1 MTSTVCGS
9 GRRAALSVFM
19 LLLPMLA
26 AGQQLTGSVSGAVAD
41 ATGGMLPGATI
52 ELASAGS
59 GRAQVQISDASG
71 KYVFNAVTPGAY
83 TIKASLDGFKAVS
96 REIVVELNRTS
107 RVEFALEVG
116 SLTETVV
123 VQGVATAVDTVSS
136 QVATNVDSKVVT
148 DLPNLTRDITT
159 LVELMPGA
167 SQSTGTTA
175 GGSQVVDISGNYA
188 QGDGTRRSQSVFY
201 LDGSENMGGWRNQ
214 AMQMPNPDTVQE
226 VQIVASSASAEFG
239 KQPGM
244 SMNVIT
250 KSGSNQFKGTAFF
263 ASHWDKLNANTWSAN
278 AAGAPK
284 PKDEQRWMGATAGGP
299 ILKNRLF
306 FFGSYQ
312 RFSDN
317 NPGDQSGS
325 RMPTAAM
332 MAGDFSGIAGFSN
345 KLIDPATGLALG
357 TSIPQRLWNPV
368 SAKMM
373 SRFPTIPAY
382 SNDPA
387 TGRFYWAFERP
398 VSNNEILIKIDDRLS
413 NTHQLAVS
421 YMTTKGDQLR
431 PDNVSGL
438 TNNVPDWGG
447 NTTTGA
453 RQHTLS
459 ARHTWQAKSNLVME
473 NRFAMGRLSSIRTR
487 STLGENIQ
495 TLGGIWPPVSP
506 GVEQTLPTVI
516 FSGGPTARGGQL
528 SDLLQQ
534 NYRLLSTTTWSRGQH
549 NLKFGGEFQYNDYS
563 RFINYD
569 NGQVRF
575 NGSYSF
581 TGGPINGPW
590 PRLSTPSGDLT
601 FAYAWAD
608 FLLGRTN
615 SFNATGV
622 TDGGYSGAA
631 AFFFVQDQWQVGNRV
646 TLTPGL
652 RYEFYGT
659 QQSKQILAGYV
670 DGHQSNQYGNAPLG
684 LAFEGDQ
691 GIPDGM
697 REAELANLAPR
708 IGVAWD
714 LFGNA
719 KTVVRAG
726 GGLYYAYPPLSIVE
740 QLGSTVGASTITGA
754 NASVSDPWGTARTS
768 SSDTTCQFPGCTM
781 PSFDPDPAKRTF
793 VPTTVMG
800 YAPGV
805 STPRQ
810 WQWNLTVQQQLAK
823 GLTVEGAYVGNRGQR
838 GFSVRDNNLAVWNA
852 SASTGNVDARRPNQL
867 YRGINLITT
876 DMDESYD
883 AGQFAVNLRRQR
895 IFARLTYVIQQFLT
909 TASANNQEVGIN
921 NSPNDWA
928 TNPRDIEA
936 DRASVIARQQMR
948 GFVTYYLPDFEN
960 ATLNAIAGGWQLSGN
975 FTWYDGDQLDVT
987 LGRDANLDGFS
998 GDRPDQVGDIVYV
1011 RQANGT
1017 VTTWIDN
1024 TAFAQPANPSAE
1036 NPYPFGT
1043 LPRNAVRGPQ
1053 RLFLDAA
1060 LAKNFEVFG
1069 SRTLQIRADIQNLLN
1084 HPNLSNPNMNLSS
1097 SDFGL
1102 IRTKTGGGRTI
1113 QLQAK
1118 FIW

>member
-1 MTSTVCGS
+1 MRPASCRGWLCTAVTLV
-9 GRRAALSVFM
+9 
-19 LLLPMLA
+19 LLLPA
-26 AGQQLTGSVSGAVAD
+26 VVAGQQLTGSIAGGVAD
-41 ATGGMLPGATI
+41 ATGGVMPGVTVELSSSAT
-52 ELASAGS
+52 GQT
-59 GRAQVQISDASG
+59 QVQVSDATG
-71 KYVFNAVTPGAY
+71 KFVFNAIRPGSY
-83 TIKASLDGFKAVS
+83 TLKASLDGFKTVTRTIA
-96 REIVVELNRTS
+96 VELNRVS
-107 RVEFALEVG
+107 RAEFALEVG
-116 SLTETVV
+116 NLSETVV
-123 VQGVATAVDTVSS
+123 VQGVTAAVDTVSS
-136 QVATNVDSKVVT
+136 QVATNVDSKVVI

-188 QGDGTRRSQSVFY
+188 SGDGTRRSQSVFY
-201 LDGSENMGGWRNQ
+201 MDGSENMGGWRNQ

-250 KSGSNQFKGTAFF
+250 KSGTNQFKGTAFF
-263 ASHWDKLNANTWSAN
+263 ATHWYKLNANTWAAN
-278 AAGAPK
+278 AAGALK
-284 PKDEQRWMGATAGGP
+284 PKDEQRWMGATSGGP
-299 ILKNRLF
+299 IVKNRLF
-306 FFGSYQ
+306 FFGSFQ

-332 MAGDFSGIAGFSN
+332 LAGDFSGIAGFSN

-368 SAKMM
+368 SSKMVP
-373 SRFPTIPAY
+373 RFPTVPAY

-387 TGRFYWAFERP
+387 TGRYYWAFQRP
-398 VSNNEILIKIDDRLS
+398 VTNNEVLFKVDDRLS
-413 NTHQLAVS
+413 DTHQLAVS
-421 YMTTKGDQLR
+421 YMTTNGDQVR

-447 NTTTGA
+447 TTTTGA
-453 RQHTLS
+453 RQHTVS
-459 ARHTWQAKSNLVME
+459 ARHTWQMRSNMVME
-473 NRFAMGRLSSIRTR
+473 NRFAMGRLASVRTR
-487 STLGENIQ
+487 TVLGENIQ
-495 TLGGIWPPVSP
+495 TLGGVWPAVSP
-506 GVEQTLPTVI
+506 GVEQTLPTAI

-528 SDLLQQ
+528 SDLVQQ
-534 NYRLLSTTTWSRGQH
+534 NYRALSTTTWSRGRH

-581 TGGPINGPW
+581 TGGAINGPW
-590 PRLSTPSGDLT
+590 PKLTTPSGDLT

-622 TDGGYSGAA
+622 TDGGYTGAA

-646 TLTPGL
+646 TITPGL
-652 RYEFYGT
+652 RYELYGT

-670 DGHQSNQYGNAPLG
+670 GGHVSNQYGNAPAG
-684 LAFEGDQ
+684 LAFEGDT

-697 REAELANLAPR
+697 REAELANFAPR
-708 IGVAWD
+708 VGVAWD
-714 LFGNA
+714 IFGHA
-719 KTVVRAG
+719 KTVLRAG

-740 QLGSTVGASTITGA
+740 QLGSTVGASTITGS
-754 NASVSDPWGTARTS
+754 NASISDPWGTARTS

-781 PSFDPDPAKRTF
+781 PSFDPDPAKRSF
-793 VPTTVMG
+793 VPTTTMG
-800 YAPGV
+800 YAPDV
-805 STPRQ
+805 ATPRQ
-810 WQWNLTVQQQLAK
+810 WQFNATLQQEILR

-838 GFSVRDNNLAVWNA
+838 GFSVRDNNLAVWDA
-852 SASTGNVDARRPNQL
+852 TASTGNVDARRPNQL

-883 AGQFAVNLRRQR
+883 AGQFAVNLRRTR
-895 IFARLTYVIQQFLT
+895 IFARWTYTLQRYLT
-909 TASANNQEVGIN
+909 TAGGNNQEVGIN

-936 DRASVIARQQMR
+936 DRASVITRQQMR
-948 GFVTYYLPDFEN
+948 GFVTYYTPAFTDK
-960 ATLNAIAGGWQLSGN
+960 ALNAFLGNWQLSGN
-975 FTWYDGDQLDVT
+975 FTWYDGDRLDVT
-987 LGRDANLDGFS
+987 LGRDNNLDGFS
-998 GDRPDQVGDIVYV
+998 GDRPDQTGDIVYV

-1017 VTTWIDN
+1017 VVTWFDN
-1024 TAFAQPANPSAE
+1024 TAFAQPASPSAA

-1043 LPRNAVRGPQ
+1043 LPRNAVRGPD
-1053 RLFLDAA
+1053 RFFLDGA
-1060 LAKNFEVFG
+1060 LAKNFPVFT
-1069 SRTLQIRADIQNLLN
+1069 SRTIQIRADIQNVLN
-1084 HPNLSNPNMNLSS
+1084 RPNLSNPNVNLSS